1 MRTSVPGFD
10 SGRRICTGMLV
21 AAASLL
27 PAAGMAAD
35 VALSI
40 RLDAEFVELVRGMRR
55 AEGRDP
61 PDASADRRLAL
72 LLQRLHESPPDAAD
86 PAPPAVAS
94 NLAAVQDRICVRHG

>member
-27 PAAGMAAD
+27 PATGVAAD

-72 LLQRLHESPPDAAD
+72 LLQRLRKAPDAAD
-86 PAPPAVAS
+86 PAPPALAS
-94 NLAAVQDRICVRHG
+94 NLAVVQDRICVRRG